1 MAGFLPSEIPIRGD
15 QSLPW
20 FDPNWPWYLERLS
33 RFALNSIF
41 TYDPIDIDFSK
52 VSAVAMWAGRRE
64 IHWEHCEPQQI
75 LVKHENTWLILMR
88 HITEMELLRYFDNDI
103 EQVNSIGQYGWPSQ
117 RYVSVGMQ
125 GEKSEFV
132 RASNRQNDKG
142 EYECEVVV
150 FNSRDETTQAE
161 RVSQGIKTMIDGA
174 ENTVWRFFNGDYS
187 VAIAAEIL
195 ANWGFVQSEHWPTI
209 VSRFPEF
216 AEASEYLIYLNVLY
230 PDGSHPLHNR
240 PSIKFPQTASN
251 VTNTDGEDDEGI
263 PRLALQA
270 VIDGGDAGLINQ
282 AIKVPAAERYSVTMM
297 NMLAEDR
304 KYYEWG
310 LNDWATHLKAAKK
323 TIQSTDAWRHI
334 MAYREQEK
342 QNRSKE

>member
-103 EQVNSIGQYGWPSQ
+103 EQVNSIGQYRWPTQ

-216 AEASEYLIYLNVLY
+216 AEASDYLIYLNILY

-251 VTNTDGEDDEGI
+251 VTNTDGEEIDFNGTLTDNDRRILVYMMRENINHIRPVPSLDILCGALSRGDEKRAFNNLRDKGLVDAKI
-263 PRLALQA
+263 GAGGGRFLTSRGTA
-270 VIDGGDAGLINQ
+270 VAKYLINSLGQ
-282 AIKVPAAERYSVTMM
+282 
-297 NMLAEDR
+297 
-304 KYYEWG
+304 
-310 LNDWATHLKAAKK
+310 
-323 TIQSTDAWRHI
+323 
-334 MAYREQEK
+334 
-342 QNRSKE
+342 

>member
-20 FDPNWPWYLERLS
+20 FDPSWPWCLERLS

-41 TYDPIDIDFSK
+41 TKDPIDIDFSK
-52 VSAVAMWAGRRE
+52 VSAVAMWTGRRE
-64 IHWEHCEPQQI
+64 IQWEHCEPQQI

-88 HITEMELLRYFDNDI
+88 HITEMELLRIFDNDI
-103 EQVNSIGQYGWPSQ
+103 EQVNRIGQDGWPSQ
-117 RYVSVGMQ
+117 RYAVVGMQ
-125 GEKSEFV
+125 GDNSELV
-132 RASNRQNDKG
+132 RASNRQDDKG
-142 EYECEVVV
+142 EIDCEVVV

-161 RVSQGIKTMIDGA
+161 RVSHGIKTMIDGA

-195 ANWGFVQSEHWPTI
+195 ASWGFVQSEHWPTI

-240 PSIKFPQTASN
+240 PSINLLQTASN
-251 VTNTDGEDDEGI
+251 VTNTDGDGSELDGPLTDNDRCI
-263 PRLALQA
+263 LAA
-270 VIDGGDAGLINQ
+270 
-282 AIKVPAAERYSVTMM
+282 
-297 NMLAEDR
+297 MLE
-304 KYYEWG
+304 
-310 LNDWATHLKAAKK
+310 LNADQLHP
-323 TIQSTDAWRHI
+323 
-334 MAYREQEK
+334 
-342 QNRSKE
+342 RSKQDILSVATYSGSDDKRAFNRLKRMKLVIGKTGPSGGMYLTNKGKQIASDVSNRPD